1 MTVEERKIEVEGTPI
16 RCLMAGEGPPL
27 VLLHALGE
35 GAFDWQWVLPDLA
48 QTHRVYAPDLPGFGD
63 SAKPDADYSPAFF
76 MRFVGSFLDT
86 LEIEHTTM
94 IGNSLGGLVALRL
107 ALSDQSRITA
117 LVLVDSV
124 GLGRDVSYALR
135 SASLPGYGELGVAW
149 GKTPPGAT
157 GRTWLQVPLLFTRP
171 ERVPYEWFAEQYRL
185 AQQPGFLEAM
195 IAALRAIVDLE
206 GQREVLLDEL
216 PRLQMPTLV
225 VWGASDRVF
234 PASQAREAVARLR
247 YGALELIPDCGH
259 LPQVERPDLF
269 VPVLNRFFDEQSPD

>member
-1 MTVEERKIEVEGTPI
+1 M
-16 RCLMAGEGPPL
+16 
-27 VLLHALGE
+27 LLHALGE
-35 GAFDWQWVLPDLA
+35 GAFNWQWVLHDLA
-48 QTHRVYAPDLPGFGD
+48 RAHRVYAPDLPGFGD

-76 MRFVGSFLDT
+76 TRFVGSFLDA

-94 IGNSLGGLVALRL
+94 IGSSLGGLVALRL
-107 ALSDQSRITA
+107 ALSDQGRVTA

-124 GLGRDVSYALR
+124 GLGREVSYALR

-149 GKTPPGAT
+149 GKTPPGAA

-195 IAALRAIVDLE
+195 IAALRATVDLE

-247 YGALELIPDCGH
+247 HGALELIPDCGH

-269 VPVLNRFFDEQSPD
+269 VAALNRFFGEQSPE

>member
-1 MTVEERKIEVEGTPI
+1 
-16 RCLMAGEGPPL
+16 
-27 VLLHALGE
+27 
-35 GAFDWQWVLPDLA
+35 VLPDLA
-48 QTHRVYAPDLPGFGD
+48 QTYRVYAPDLPGFGD

-76 MRFVGSFLDT
+76 TRFVGSFLDT

-149 GKTPPGAT
+149 GKTPPGAA

-171 ERVPYEWFAEQYRL
+171 ERVPYEWFAEHYRL

>member
-1 MTVEERKIEVEGTPI
+1 MAVEERKIEVEGTPI

-35 GAFDWQWVLPDLA
+35 GAFDWQWVLHDLA
-48 QTHRVYAPDLPGFGD
+48 RAHRVYAPDLPGFGD
-63 SAKPDADYSPAFF
+63 SARPDADYSPAFF
-76 MRFVGSFLDT
+76 TRFVGSFLDT

-149 GKTPPGAT
+149 GKTPPGAA

-171 ERVPYEWFAEQYRL
+171 ERVPYEWFAEHYRL

-225 VWGASDRVF
+225 VWGASDR
-234 PASQAREAVARLR
+234 
-247 YGALELIPDCGH
+247 
-259 LPQVERPDLF
+259 
-269 VPVLNRFFDEQSPD
+269 

>member
-1 MTVEERKIEVEGTPI
+1 
-16 RCLMAGEGPPL
+16 
-27 VLLHALGE
+27 
-35 GAFDWQWVLPDLA
+35 
-48 QTHRVYAPDLPGFGD
+48 
-63 SAKPDADYSPAFF
+63 
-76 MRFVGSFLDT
+76 
-86 LEIEHTTM
+86 
-94 IGNSLGGLVALRL
+94 
-107 ALSDQSRITA
+107 
-117 LVLVDSV
+117 
-124 GLGRDVSYALR
+124 
-135 SASLPGYGELGVAW
+135 
-149 GKTPPGAT
+149 
-157 GRTWLQVPLLFTRP
+157 LQVPLLFTRS
-171 ERVPYEWFAEQYRL
+171 ERVSYEWFAEQYRL

-269 VPVLNRFFDEQSPD
+269 VPVLNRFLDEQSPD